1 MSTIFPGN
9 LNQCLPP
16 TVSVETGGS
25 LTTNGTIYLG
35 IQAFNESG
43 VNFCS
48 TLVLANYTVG
58 SRIRVQFNSANR
70 TEGTLFPYYLLIAS
84 PNNDKANGHVIGIWK
99 NWEDNGKTL
108 ATFSDLLLSQNTDL
122 TITPSSVANPL
133 ALPTNAIQG
142 QTRTVTSLGAYY
154 MRLNTP
160 QAVDGV
166 KVISDS
172 LGNKWVLNLGS
183 TNYGAFPIGGTTGV
197 FGCHQP
203 AANIDAEILANNPF
217 FPRPVYTPDGSGS
230 LFDPDQSP
238 IRLAF
243 LNLYESEMGVG
254 RRLRLNCFLNGS
266 EPVSNLL
273 SGKIFARVLGFV
285 NIESGELV
293 TENDTGDGNDMDGI
307 GEWVSVDTKL
317 GFFVFQ
323 RPLPYNWVVA
333 VEIAVGFKSS
343 ELQIA
348 PGSVL
353 SFTLS
358 CGVQSGVLVEGG
370 LIYRQPQG
378 GLIYKDENYTGRV
391 LPDSVGVK
399 VGRMIGGMIHGSQ
412 SRIFEFLDTPEQFL
426 SGFLT
431 NTVGQKIT
439 LSRDGVATFRGIDAI
454 QSSEALLAIVST
466 KTGESRVF
474 WGASE
479 SVLSS
484 QGISAL
490 ITYPSGGFNV
500 SLIRFYLLINGV
512 LYRQDSPS
520 GITTGLTSQTFNI
533 SAITGFSLI
542 ALEPTNYIPGLF
554 LSPGIAV
561 SLSSGSLSGNM
572 KLGVSYVYSGSVLSA
587 ISQEVSLGCLPIL
600 DFDAMIERA
609 ARKMALIFG

>member
-9 LNQCLPP
+9 LNQCFPP

-142 QTRTVTSLGAYY
+142 QIRTVTSLGAYY

-183 TNYGAFPIGGTTGV
+183 TNYGAFPIGGTSGV

-217 FPRPVYTPDGSGS
+217 FPRPIYTPDGSGS

-399 VGRMIGGMIHGSQ
+399 VGRMRGGMIHGSQ

-466 KTGESRVF
+466 KAGESRVF

-479 SVLSS
+479 SNLSG

-520 GITTGLTSQTFNI
+520 GVTTGLTSQTFNI

-561 SLSSGSLSGNM
+561 SLSSGSLSGNI

-587 ISQEVSLGCLPIL
+587 ISQDVSLGCLPIL
-600 DFDAMIERA
+600 DFDAMIERT

>member
-142 QTRTVTSLGAYY
+142 QIRTVTSLGAYY

-183 TNYGAFPIGGTTGV
+183 TNYGAFPIGGTSGV

-217 FPRPVYTPDGSGS
+217 FPRPIYTPDGSGS

-399 VGRMIGGMIHGSQ
+399 VGRMRGGMIHGSQ

-466 KTGESRVF
+466 KAGESRVF

-561 SLSSGSLSGNM
+561 SLSSGSLSGNI

-600 DFDAMIERA
+600 DFDAMIERT

>member
-1 MSTIFPGN
+1 M
-9 LNQCLPP
+9 NQCLPP
-16 TVSVETGGS
+16 TVSIETGGS

-35 IQAFNESG
+35 IQALNESG

-48 TLVLANYTVG
+48 TLVPASYTVG

-70 TEGTLFPYYLLIAS
+70 TGGTLFPYYLLIAS
-84 PNNDKANGHVIGIWK
+84 PDSDKANGHVIGIWK

-108 ATFSDLLLSQNTDL
+108 ATFSDILLSRDTDL
-122 TITPSSVANPL
+122 VITPLSVVNPL

-142 QTRTVTSLGAYY
+142 QVRTVTSLGAYY
-154 MRLNTP
+154 LRLDTP

-166 KVISDS
+166 KVIADNS
-172 LGNKWVLNLGS
+172 GNKWILNLGS

-243 LNLYESEMGVG
+243 LNLYDSEMGVG

-273 SGKIFARVLGFV
+273 SGRIFAKVLGFV
-285 NIESGELV
+285 NIDSGELV
-293 TENDTGDGNDMDGI
+293 TENDTGDGNDMDGV
-307 GEWVSVDTKL
+307 GEWVPVDTKL
-317 GFFVFQ
+317 GFFILQ

-348 PGSVL
+348 PGSIL

-358 CGVQSGVLVEGG
+358 CGIQSGVLVEGG

-378 GLIYKDENYTGRV
+378 GLIYKDQNYTGRV
-391 LPDSVGVK
+391 FPDAVGVR
-399 VGRMIGGMIHGSQ
+399 VGRMAGGMIHGSQ
-412 SRIFEFLDTPEQFL
+412 SRIYEFLDTPEQFL

-431 NTVGQKIT
+431 NTEGQKIT
-439 LSRDGVATFRGIDAI
+439 LSRDGVATFRGVEAT

-466 KTGESRVF
+466 KTGESKVF
-474 WGASE
+474 WGANE
-479 SVLSS
+479 LVLNS
-484 QGISAL
+484 QGISAT

-520 GITTGLTSQTFNI
+520 GITTGLTSQSFNI
-533 SAITGFSLI
+533 SAITGFSLTS
-542 ALEPTNYIPGLF
+542 LEPTNYINGLF
-554 LSPGIAV
+554 TSPGMAI
-561 SLSSGSLSGNM
+561 SLSSGSLSGNI
-572 KLGVSYVYSGSVLSA
+572 KLGVSYVYNGSIVSS
-587 ISQEVSLGCLPIL
+587 ISQDVSLGCLPIL
-600 DFDAMIERA
+600 DFDAMIRIT
-609 ARKMALIFG
+609 ARKTTLIFG

>member
-1 MSTIFPGN
+1 M
-9 LNQCLPP
+9 NQCLPP

-561 SLSSGSLSGNM
+561 SLSSGSLSGNI

>member
-16 TVSVETGGS
+16 IVSVETGGS

-142 QTRTVTSLGAYY
+142 QIRTVTSLGAYY

-183 TNYGAFPIGGTTGV
+183 TNYGAFPIGGTSGV

-399 VGRMIGGMIHGSQ
+399 VGRMRGGMIHGSQ

-466 KTGESRVF
+466 KAGESRVF

-479 SVLSS
+479 SNLSG

-561 SLSSGSLSGNM
+561 SLSSGSLSGNI

-587 ISQEVSLGCLPIL
+587 ISQDVSLGCLPIL
-600 DFDAMIERA
+600 DFDAMIERT

>member
-1 MSTIFPGN
+1 M
-9 LNQCLPP
+9 NQCLPP

-172 LGNKWVLNLGS
+172 LENKWVLNLGS

-323 RPLPYNWVVA
+323 RPLPYNLVVA

>member
-1 MSTIFPGN
+1 M
-9 LNQCLPP
+9 NQCLPP

-142 QTRTVTSLGAYY
+142 QIRTVTSLGAYY

-183 TNYGAFPIGGTTGV
+183 TNYGAFPIGGTSGV

-217 FPRPVYTPDGSGS
+217 FPRPIYTPDGSGS

-399 VGRMIGGMIHGSQ
+399 VGRMRGGMIHGSQ

-466 KTGESRVF
+466 KAGESRVF

-484 QGISAL
+484 QGISTL

-520 GITTGLTSQTFNI
+520 GVTTGLTSQTFNI

-561 SLSSGSLSGNM
+561 SLSSGSLSGNI

-587 ISQEVSLGCLPIL
+587 ISQDVSLGCLPIL
-600 DFDAMIERA
+600 DFDAMIERT